1 MQYILLKQVE
11 QEASDVWT
19 AVSFDMLIK
28 VMRVRLITATHYL
41 ENEVDRGENGV
52 EKKQYSWD
60 KLR

>member
-41 ENEVDRGENGV
+41 ENEVDRYLWLV
-52 EKKQYSWD
+52 VA
-60 KLR
+60 